1 MNQNIVTV
9 RNSRCGKVMF
19 SQACFKNS
27 VNGRGGG
34 VAWQGPCVVRG
45 ACGGAGGMRGTGG
58 CVAVE
63 TAIAADGT
71 HPTGMH
77 SCFNSK
83 IVLQITFIVLFCS
96 GEITEEGKGISLRSE
111 RRVTESAYSCFYSYF
126 VFKI

>member
-1 MNQNIVTV
+1 M
-9 RNSRCGKVMF
+9 
-19 SQACFKNS
+19 
-27 VNGRGGG
+27 
-34 VAWQGPCVVRG
+34 WQGKG
-45 ACGGAGGMRGTGG
+45 HAWDGGR
-58 CVAVE
+58 CLAVE
-63 TAIAADGT
+63 TAISADGT
-71 HPTGMH
+71 HPNGMH